1 MKFNRFIG
9 ASILVGAAVFA
20 QADTLT
26 FKGLDANKSQNVT
39 IKYDGASLTVG
50 AGLARLSLN
59 GGPDH
64 FGLCVDLD
72 HWNTNGLSYDVNVK
86 PIAQQGPNATRA
98 AYLLNTF
105 SSTVTS
111 KAQGAALQLAV
122 WDVIYDNGD
131 GFSKGRFRTSSVSTD
146 TVLTANTYLQQSVS
160 QTSAAAV
167 WYEAKNHGK
176 YNKSNQDFMAAA
188 VPEPASM
195 IALGAGLLALAR
207 RRRRA

>member
-9 ASILVGAAVFA
+9 ASILVGAAAFA

-26 FKGLDANKSQNVT
+26 FKGLDANKSQDVT
-39 IKYDGASLTVG
+39 IKYDGANLTVS

-59 GGPDH
+59 GAPDH

-72 HWNTNGLSYDVNVK
+72 HWNTNGLSYEVNVK
-86 PIAQQGPNATRA
+86 PIGQQGPNATRA

-131 GFSKGRFRTSSVSTD
+131 GFAEGRFRTQSVPSD
-146 TVLTANTYLQQSVS
+146 TLAAANTYLQQSVS
-160 QTSAAAV
+160 QTSSAAV
-167 WYEAKNHGK
+167 WYEARSHGPLG
-176 YNKSNQDFMAAA
+176 KSNQNFMA

-207 RRRRA
+207 RRRNG